1 MGNHI
6 NLIGISKT
14 KDMLFRSLRTMKGIY
29 GQIYEFFPLT
39 FSVPSDFIRFAR
51 IVNKEQEDNN
61 RVTIHLPPIS

>member
-1 MGNHI
+1 
-6 NLIGISKT
+6 
-14 KDMLFRSLRTMKGIY
+14 MLFRSLRTMKGIY